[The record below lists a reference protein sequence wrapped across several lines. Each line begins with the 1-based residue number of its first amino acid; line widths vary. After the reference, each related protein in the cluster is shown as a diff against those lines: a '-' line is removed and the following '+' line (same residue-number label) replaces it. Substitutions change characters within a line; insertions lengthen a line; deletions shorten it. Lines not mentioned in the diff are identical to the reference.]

1 MANDRVKIINS
12 IGKWANENKKNKR
25 SMLCVLSEH
34 EEGKVHGSLIFAGDP
49 VDIGN
54 GIVNL
59 LAQYPQLENVI
70 RDALQEYRH
79 WVITKSA
86 SQN

>member
-1 MANDRVKIINS
+1 MAKDRTKTFESVEDWVKENPKKRSVMCIMTEKAGGKFNGSLLFSGNS
-12 IGKWANENKKNKR
+12 I
-25 SMLCVLSEH
+25 
-34 EEGKVHGSLIFAGDP
+34 
-49 VDIGN
+49 DIGN

-86 SQN
+86 NQN

>member
-1 MANDRVKIINS
+1 MAKDRTTTFESVAEWVKE
-12 IGKWANENKKNKR
+12 KPNKR
-25 SMLCVLSEH
+25 SVMCIMTEKAG
-34 EEGKVHGSLIFAGDP
+34 GKFNGSLLFSGNSM
-49 VDIGN
+49 DIGN

>member
-1 MANDRVKIINS
+1 MAKDRTTTFVSVEKWVK
-12 IGKWANENKKNKR
+12 ENPKKR
-25 SMLCVLSEH
+25 SVMCIMTEKTD
-34 EEGKVHGSLIFAGDP
+34 GKFNGSLLFSGNSM
-49 VDIGN
+49 DIGN

>member
-1 MANDRVKIINS
+1 MAKERNTTFES
-12 IGKWANENKKNKR
+12 IAEWAKENPKKR
-25 SMLCVLSEH
+25 SVMCIMTEKAD
-34 EEGKVHGSLIFAGDP
+34 GNFNGSLLFSGNST
-49 VDIGN
+49 DIGN